1 MKALLFLIFIIIITT
16 SCHDNKK
23 VVDLSRTAECNINLN
38 VINLEDSPLYPKG
51 CCLIDSFLVLFDYK
65 NDEGFISVYKD
76 TLLYA
81 RYGKIG
87 SGPNEFINPT
97 FISNGKCLSYS
108 DGIKIGD
115 VKSIYNLSLDSI
127 IKPSI
132 KNNLHETIVPED
144 LRLYNYVLQ
153 DTDSFL
159 VVNQTRDKQLTFY
172 RKSDNTIFFKN
183 YFDKIPSIEASDFN
197 YTMQIYDGF
206 YTSNSKTMMIAYKNR
221 KRIDLISSS
230 GELMKSIY
238 FPNYDFNDDK
248 IHFEKNNVKYNDGSI
263 WFFTFV
269 AVFDEYYYA
278 LCWDDTKD
286 NIRNG
291 KAKTKIYQI
300 DANGNIIKIINLN
313 KSVSYFCIDKYHIY
327 AIGISEDNLDLQV
340 YHANI
345 SDIF

>member
-23 VVDLSRTAECNINLN
+23 VVDLSRTAECNINLS

-132 KNNLHETIVPED
+132 KNNLHETI
-144 LRLYNYVLQ
+144 NF
-153 DTDSFL
+153 FL
-159 VVNQTRDKQLTFY
+159 FFSKLLFY
-172 RKSDNTIFFKN
+172 IF
-183 YFDKIPSIEASDFN
+183 IITHIFN
-197 YTMQIYDGF
+197 IY
-206 YTSNSKTMMIAYKNR
+206 I
-221 KRIDLISSS
+221 LISAFFLCFQFSVNFV
-230 GELMKSIY
+230 ELVI
-238 FPNYDFNDDK
+238 
-248 IHFEKNNVKYNDGSI
+248 
-263 WFFTFV
+263 
-269 AVFDEYYYA
+269 
-278 LCWDDTKD
+278 
-286 NIRNG
+286 
-291 KAKTKIYQI
+291 
-300 DANGNIIKIINLN
+300 
-313 KSVSYFCIDKYHIY
+313 
-327 AIGISEDNLDLQV
+327 
-340 YHANI
+340 
-345 SDIF
+345 